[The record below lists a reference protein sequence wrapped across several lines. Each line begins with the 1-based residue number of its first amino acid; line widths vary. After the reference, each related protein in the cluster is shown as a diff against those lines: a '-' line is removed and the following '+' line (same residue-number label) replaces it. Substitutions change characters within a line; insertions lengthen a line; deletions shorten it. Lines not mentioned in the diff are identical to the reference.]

1 MLQEIW
7 WGTFEVCYSVQL
19 RFSAVV
25 IFFLVNKTKV
35 NLWLTLESIVIPKY
49 LQYNVLFA
57 KFLQQKDIVLESRDN
72 FFFYLKKGDYTQ
84 KLQYLLSLSLYGG
97 NATQLNF
104 INDTWWRCFKDVL
117 GIQKYLQ

>member
-1 MLQEIW
+1 M
-7 WGTFEVCYSVQL
+7 
-19 RFSAVV
+19 FSHASLLLS
-25 IFFLVNKTKV
+25 FFLVNKTKV

-72 FFFYLKKGDYTQ
+72 FFNLKKGDYTQ
-84 KLQYLLSLSLYGG
+84 ELKYLLSLSLYGG

-104 INDTWWRCFKDVL
+104 INDT
-117 GIQKYLQ
+117 